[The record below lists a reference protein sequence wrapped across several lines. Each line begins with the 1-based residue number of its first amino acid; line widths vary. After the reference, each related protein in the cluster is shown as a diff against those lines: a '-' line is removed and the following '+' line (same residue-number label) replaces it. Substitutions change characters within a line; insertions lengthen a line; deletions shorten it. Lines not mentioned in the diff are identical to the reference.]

1 MARQDDTI
9 VALSSGS
16 VPAGVAVLRLSGPRS
31 GALLEQVA
39 GRRPAPRQLTLAGL
53 RVGGELVDQAL
64 VAWFPAPRSFTGE
77 DCAEL
82 HVHGSRAVV
91 TLLLR
96 WLGDQPGVRLAEA
109 GEFTRRAFEN
119 GKLDLTQ
126 VEGLGDLI
134 EAETEGQRRLA
145 AARLDGAL
153 TERIVGWR
161 AEMLDLQAEIEAR
174 LDFSDE
180 GDVGPVLPAGLAG
193 RVAALIRDFDAAL
206 AGFAGGRIVREG
218 FRVAL
223 AGPPNVGKSSL
234 LNALAKSDLA
244 IVSDEPGTTRDVREV
259 PLNLGGQL
267 VVLVDMAG
275 LREAPGRIEAEGVRR
290 ARAELARADLVLWLV
305 APDVT
310 ADDPPSAVEVP
321 VWRVGTKADIA
332 LPSVEVDLTLSA
344 RTGAGADVLTSRL
357 AVAAAHQVGPAP
369 LLSRERDRQA
379 IAAARHALTELDLS
393 REEVAAEGLRAASH
407 ALARLI
413 GAVDAEAVLDRL
425 FLSFCIGK

>member
-1 MARQDDTI
+1 MARLDDTI

-16 VPAGVAVLRLSGPRS
+16 VPAGVAVLRISGPRA
-31 GALLEQVA
+31 GGLIEHLA
-39 GRRPAPRQLTLAGL
+39 GRRPAPRRLMLAAL
-53 RVGGELVDQAL
+53 RIGGAEVDQGL
-64 VAWFPAPRSFTGE
+64 VAWFPAPHSFTGE

-91 TLLLR
+91 ALLLR
-96 WLGDQPGVRLAEA
+96 WLADQPGVRLADA

-145 AARLDGAL
+145 IARLDGAL
-153 TERIVGWR
+153 TARIAGWR
-161 AEMLDLQAEIEAR
+161 AELLDLQAEIEAR

-180 GDVGPVLPAGLAG
+180 GDVGAVLPAE
-193 RVAALIRDFDAAL
+193 VAARVSALVADFGAAL
-206 AGFAGGRIVREG
+206 ATFTGGRIVREG

-234 LNALAKSDLA
+234 LNALARSDLA

-259 PLNLGGQL
+259 PLNLDGQL

-275 LREAPGRIEAEGVRR
+275 LREAPGKVEAEGVRR
-290 ARAELARADLVLWLV
+290 ARAELERADLVLWLV

-310 ADDPPSAVEVP
+310 EGEPPSMADVP
-321 VWRVGTKADIA
+321 VWRVATKADIG
-332 LPSVEVDLTLSA
+332 LPSAVVDLTLSA
-344 RTGAGADVLTSRL
+344 QTGAGTDRLTSRL
-357 AVAAAHQVGPAP
+357 AAAAAQSGPAP

-379 IAAARHALTELDLS
+379 ITAARQALADLDLS

-413 GAVDAEAVLDRL
+413 GAVDPEVVLDRL

>member
-16 VPAGVAVLRLSGPRS
+16 VPAGVAVLRLSGVRA
-31 GALLEQVA
+31 GALVDELV
-39 GRRPAPRQLTLAGL
+39 GRRPAARRLTLAAL
-53 RVGGELVDQAL
+53 RVDDEIVDHGL
-64 VAWFPAPRSFTGE
+64 VAWFPGPRSFTGE

-96 WLGDQPGVRLAEA
+96 WLADRPGVRLAEA

-145 AARLDGAL
+145 VARLDGAL
-153 TERIVGWR
+153 AGRLARWR
-161 AEMLDLQAEIEAR
+161 GELLDLQAEIEAR

-180 GDVGPVLPAGLAG
+180 GDVAAALPATMAD
-193 RVAALIRDFDAAL
+193 RIAALIGEFDAAL

-234 LNALAKSDLA
+234 LNAMAKSDLA

-259 PLNLGGQL
+259 PLNFGGQL

-275 LREAPGRIEAEGVRR
+275 LRAASGKAEAEGVRR
-290 ARAELARADLVLWLV
+290 AFAELERADLVLWLV

-310 ADDPPSAVEVP
+310 DGVAPAAAVP
-321 VWRVGTKADIA
+321 VWRVAAKADIGSPRA
-332 LPSVEVDLTLSA
+332 TVDMALSA
-344 RTGAGADVLTSRL
+344 RTGVGVADLVTRL
-357 AVAAAHQVGPAP
+357 GFAARGGGPPP

-379 IAAARHALTELDLS
+379 IAAARQALAELDLG
-393 REEVAAEGLRAASH
+393 REEVAAEGLRTAGQ